1 MLRATLRR
9 APACRRLLST
19 AADAARPTTAAMT
32 EVLAQQQREAAA
44 RAVPWF
50 VEQMPDT
57 YFRQV
62 GEHAQARHLR
72 TIAAIFQDSQLQ
84 VPELSL
90 VEDRWHGAEHT
101 FFAKPTADPLDGKV
115 MTRLEQQLASLPE
128 DAVLRRVL
136 VYTSKD
142 QALSLNVFE
151 TTSEGSEEALFTGVG
166 AEEEAMRERLRT
178 YSKQLSA
185 GEYIDQP
192 HHPPP
197 STLLSEAEIDR
208 VLARCSHGYV
218 ASSLPRLLY
227 RQLLLY
233 QQVAGGEDAAVLFEH
248 NLNGVADETLV
259 TLAIGNSRPRA
270 ALQHTL
276 ALLGMHGLQ
285 VGRAFVDQVADPQP
299 EGVAGLPSR
308 GVTLLRAVVRPDTR
322 SCDWAQ
328 LEADLSR
335 FKWLDDSTM
344 RLAAA
349 QPRLGLARAEVVSG
363 LADLSLSLLDHPLLS
378 RNHVR
383 ALLTKPNMAEHAAA
397 LGDLFLKR
405 FDPAAPLPPGAFD
418 AACEAWERG
427 VETASLDEES
437 KELMRTMMR
446 GLRHTVRTNAHLPGR
461 HALVLRLQGEF
472 FEPVLPPSSMN
483 NTPFGVFFGAGRHF
497 NGYHVRFRDVAR
509 GGLRVVLPATAE
521 AHTAESR
528 RHFNECFSLAW
539 AQQLKNKDIPEGGSK
554 AVCLVTPTPGMP
566 RERLLHGCVK
576 AFTDGLLDMITPA
589 ALEAC
594 APKQPQLVPPTAPP
608 AVAAAATAADAAAA
622 ILEGGPAAAL
632 PTADAAAAD
641 AAPATTTPAAKQPNE
656 LLYLG
661 PDENITPTD
670 INWVVERAAV
680 RGYAMPS
687 AFMSSKPDAGINH
700 KEYGVTSEGV
710 AVFLHEALLSMGI
723 EPTRQPWSVKLTGGP
738 DGDVGGNMLKIL
750 DREYGP
756 MVRVV
761 GIADGSGCA
770 EDPQGLPMAEL
781 LRLFNEGLPLG
792 EMRRE
797 ALGPQGVFHSA
808 DTAEGAKLRNSLH
821 NRVQADVFVPAGG
834 RPSTVNGANW
844 RDFLLPDGTPSSK
857 VIVEGANLFV
867 TAEARQHL
875 FDHCALPI
883 IKDSSANKC
892 GVICSSME
900 IVAGMLLS
908 DKEFIAL
915 KPRYVDDVLATLRK
929 LARAEAQLLFAE
941 ARRQPDVSMPKLS
954 EAISQA
960 ILRVTDATAA
970 QLDTFGPEQQE
981 RLWPLTREH
990 LPPSLFDAYSPRIS
1004 SGLPWEYTK
1013 NMLACSLASRLVYR
1027 EGLAWVA
1034 GVPDSALSELSL
1046 RYLQQEQRVRELAE
1060 QVGASGIDN
1069 GEYVKALL
1077 LQGGVRAAVERGR

>member
-19 AADAARPTTAAMT
+19 AADAARPSVVAMT
-32 EVLAQQQREAAA
+32 ETLAQQQREAAA

-50 VEQMPDT
+50 VKQMPDT

-62 GEHAQARHLR
+62 GAQAQASHLR
-72 TIAAIFQDSQLQ
+72 AIAAILQDSQLQ

-101 FFAKPTADPLDGKV
+101 FFARPTADPLDGKV
-115 MTRLEQQLASLPE
+115 MTRLEQQLASLP
-128 DAVLRRVL
+128 DDVGLRRVL

-151 TTSEGSEEALFTGVG
+151 TISEGSEEALFTGAD
-166 AEEEAMRERLRT
+166 AEEEAMRERLRA
-178 YSKQLSA
+178 YARQLSA
-185 GEYIDQP
+185 GEFIDQP

-208 VLARCSHGYV
+208 MLGRCSRGYV
-218 ASSLPRLLY
+218 AAALPRLLY

-233 QQVAGGEDAAVLFEH
+233 QQVAGGEDAAALFEH
-248 NLNGVADETLV
+248 DLNGAADETLV

-299 EGVAGLPSR
+299 EGAAGLPSR
-308 GVTLLRAVVRPDTR
+308 GVSLLRAVVRPDTR
-322 SCDWAQ
+322 ACDWAQ
-328 LEADLSR
+328 LEADLCR

-383 ALLTKPNMAEHAAA
+383 ALLAKPDMAEHAAA
-397 LGDLFLKR
+397 LGDLFLER
-405 FDPAAPLPPGAFD
+405 FDPSAAPLPPSGFD
-418 AACEAWERG
+418 AACAAWERG
-427 VETASLDEES
+427 VETASLDEET
-437 KELMRTMMR
+437 KELMRTMLR
-446 GLRHTVRTNAHLPGR
+446 GLRHTERTNAHLPGR
-461 HALVLRLQGEF
+461 HALVLRLRGAF
-472 FEPVLPPSSMN
+472 FAPVQPPSQMD
-483 NTPFGVFFGAGRHF
+483 NTPYGVFFGAGRHF

-528 RHFNECFSLAW
+528 RHFNECFALAW

-554 AVCLVTPTPGMP
+554 AVCLVTPTAGIS
-566 RERLLHGCVK
+566 RELLLHGCVK
-576 AFTDGLLDMITPA
+576 AFTDGLLDLITPA

-594 APKQPQLVPPTAPP
+594 APRRQQLLAAAPSP
-608 AVAAAATAADAAAA
+608 AAAAAATAADAAAT
-622 ILEGGPAAAL
+622 IVG
-632 PTADAAAAD
+632 AAAD
-641 AAPATTTPAAKQPNE
+641 AAAPATAPAAPATTAPSE

-710 AVFLHEALLSMGI
+710 AVFLHEALRSMGI

-750 DREYGP
+750 HREYGA

-781 LRLFNEGLPLG
+781 LRLFDESLPLG
-792 EMRRE
+792 AMRRE
-797 ALGPQGVFHSA
+797 CLGPQGVFHSA
-808 DTAEGAKLRNSLH
+808 ETADGAKLRNSLH

-844 RDFLLPDGTPSSK
+844 RDFLLPDGTPSSR

-867 TAEARQHL
+867 TADARQRL
-875 FDHCALPI
+875 FEHCALPI

-908 DKEFIAL
+908 DSEFIAL

-970 QLDTFGPEQQE
+970 QLDTFGPERQE

-1004 SGLPWEYTK
+1004 AGLPWEYTK
-1013 NMLACSLASRLVYR
+1013 HMIAASLASRLVYR

-1034 GVPDSALSELSL
+1034 GVPDAALPELSL

-1060 QVGASGIDN
+1060 KVGASGIDD
-1069 GEYVKALL
+1069 GEHVKALL
-1077 LQGGVRAAVERGR
+1077 LQGGVRAAVERGH